1 MDSATPISTSEYQG
15 VFPFIGLSIVYWWR
29 DRYFFNRGRSVSS
42 VQWQVLFV
50 LYPIWSFLEW
60 SSSLQ
65 ISRGSWY
72 FIGLSTI
79 GRTLVGH
86 YTTIAIFNDGFVQ
99 TRQQALSFFVTL
111 FISYMWAILSV
122 LMYSTGVP
130 DPVECSCQSGPL

>member
-1 MDSATPISTSEYQG
+1 MTIIQRMASALSISASEYQG
-15 VFPFIGLSIVYWWR
+15 IIPFVGLSAVYWWR

-42 VQWQVLFV
+42 VQWQVLFI
-50 LYPIWSFLEW
+50 LYPVWSFLEW

-65 ISRGSWY
+65 ISRGNWY
-72 FIGLSTI
+72 FIGLGTI

-111 FISYMWAILSV
+111 FITYMWAILSV
-122 LMYSTGVP
+122 LMYSNRET
-130 DPVECSCQSGPL
+130 ECSCSA